1 MTHGAAVAQLLRTCL
16 RRGAARAAAADQV
29 RRMRD
34 TASTGLETDDAVR
47 RTRKPELIKGLQKPT
62 TPAPPCPLRH
72 PAPLCV
78 RTVPQRNHPRGSS
91 LYRSTHMLMA

>member
-1 MTHGAAVAQLLRTCL
+1 VTHGAAVAQLLRTCL

-47 RTRKPELIKGLQKPT
+47 RTRPELIKGLQKPT